1 MPLTRRN
8 CFWNEQAAASVFE
21 ACRWPGGFECP
32 SCADG
37 ARVRRIAG
45 ASTPSGSFKCYSC
58 QRRFTVRTGTV
69 LEGSHIPLSRW
80 LRAILLV
87 AGGGKRLGCKH
98 IEEVCEVAPRI
109 ARTMRRK
116 LVGSLSLPEPE
127 GEDMSA
133 ARAAF
138 QAAVIPD
145 DLAADEGVFEDVC
158 RALSVCSELD
168 ETRFLLAVRHV
179 MRAGRAESASPHVAC
194 RVAVQR
200 VALTQEL

>member
-1 MPLTRRN
+1 
-8 CFWNEQAAASVFE
+8 
-21 ACRWPGGFECP
+21 
-32 SCADG
+32 
-37 ARVRRIAG
+37 
-45 ASTPSGSFKCYSC
+45 
-58 QRRFTVRTGTV
+58 VRTGTV

-98 IEEVCEVAPRI
+98 IEEVCSVAPRI
-109 ARTMRRK
+109 SRTMRRK
-116 LVGSLSLPEPE
+116 LVGSLASPDPE

-133 ARAAF
+133 AK
-138 QAAVIPD
+138 AAVQENVLPD

-168 ETRFLLAVRHV
+168 ETAFLLAVRHV
-179 MRAGRAESASPHVAC
+179 MLAGRAESVSPGAAC